1 MIFDLMNFKKEMM
14 DILLNIQDQ
23 HLVTLL
29 IGEKEN
35 NRQCWRLLV
44 ARIHRFLLKELNSMA
59 FLIKLNLGKISR
71 MGNLH
76 SQMRTKKKYWTVQL
90 TVIMTRKK
98 MKKMKKSVNMMHK
111 WTKLWLVLPISAKIS
126 PIVSQIMKTMTK
138 KNSKAPSEA

>member
-1 MIFDLMNFKKEMM
+1 M

-98 MKKMKKSVNMMHK
+98 IKRIIIMLHK
-111 WTKLWLVLPISAKIS
+111 WKKLWLVLPISTKLFL
-126 PIVSQIMKTMTK
+126 IVSKMILTMTMRK
-138 KNSKAPSEA
+138 KKSMTQVRLSMMRKFSNQII

>member
-1 MIFDLMNFKKEMM
+1 M

-23 HLVTLL
+23 HLVILL

-44 ARIHRFLLKELNSMA
+44 ARIHRFLLKELNSMV

-98 MKKMKKSVNMMHK
+98 IKRIIIMLHKSK
-111 WTKLWLVLPISAKIS
+111 KLWLVLPISTKLFL
-126 PIVSQIMKTMTK
+126 IVSKMILTMTMRK
-138 KNSKAPSEA
+138 KKSMTQVRLSMMRKFSNQII